1 MPNNRVSIGSNIK
14 WVHPLTS
21 ELFEGTVVRIETW
34 FEPEK
39 ICAPNGN
46 GATERY
52 LVFWDNS
59 SPMGEARSWV
69 YGEEQIS
76 LT

>member
-21 ELFEGTVVRIETW
+21 ELFKGTVIRIETW

-39 ICAPNGN
+39 IYAPNGDA
-46 GATERY
+46 ATERY
-52 LVFWDNS
+52 LDTA
-59 SPMGEARSWV
+59 SPMGETRSWV

>member
-1 MPNNRVSIGSNIK
+1 MSSSRVLIGSNIK

-21 ELFEGTVVRIETW
+21 ELFEGTVIRIETW

-39 ICAPNGN
+39 IYAPNVDA
-46 GATERY
+46 ATERY
-52 LVFWDNS
+52 LVFWDDT
-59 SPMGEARSWV
+59 SPMGETRSWV